1 MIHIFQNQS
10 LLFKFLICAFFFFAP
25 IHAKAI
31 NPADSLLHAL
41 SESKSDSVK
50 IDLMNELC
58 NIYIKDGSKNL
69 LASATILNQKAII
82 LAKKI
87 SYEYGLAKAIFIKG
101 KLELSTSKIL
111 AAATANFLESK
122 KHFEKL
128 NDSSGIAACYMQLG
142 LINNIIKYYEGA
154 ISYFSLSL
162 KYNNTQDVQ
171 SAVAKYLTAISFS
184 QKKDTLNGKK
194 YFDAALEIYDSLGI
208 KRGQF
213 ECYTY
218 MAKMYIEANNL
229 DRADFYFEKLFN
241 SGYVLNEANT
251 LGRIQSIQASYF
263 FKKKN
268 LEKAMNLGLI
278 GYSIGKKF
286 GDELSIIEAT
296 NVLYQTF
303 YKLKDYKKAFT
314 YLDEYKKLN
323 DSIYNSTTSLQIAE
337 FMVKAEF
344 DKKAVIEKQDVEK
357 KIAVSKKEIENQK
370 VIRNSIL
377 GILIIAIGFL
387 IVVFIQRI
395 RLSKEKNRGEE
406 LLLNILP
413 ASVAEELK
421 TSSKVHAENYDLVS
435 VMFTDFKDFTK
446 MTSNLSAKDLVT
458 EIDYCFSAFDKIISN
473 YNIEKI
479 KTIGDAY
486 MCASGVP
493 KSNPNHA
500 VDIINAAFEIQ
511 KFMNETAAIRKLENK
526 PFFEIRCGIHSGPVV
541 AGVVGTTKFAY
552 DIWGATVNI
561 ASRIESVG
569 EEGKINIS
577 ETTYQ
582 LIKNKFSC
590 SYRGKIHA
598 KNLGE
603 IDMYF
608 VEGVIV

>member
-1 MIHIFQNQS
+1 
-10 LLFKFLICAFFFFAP
+10 
-25 IHAKAI
+25 
-31 NPADSLLHAL
+31 
-41 SESKSDSVK
+41 
-50 IDLMNELC
+50 MNHLC
-58 NIYIKDGSKNL
+58 SIYIKDGKKELLDESQLLNIDAINL
-69 LASATILNQKAII
+69 AKHISFEKGLAS
-82 LAKKI
+82 
-87 SYEYGLAKAIFIKG
+87 AIFIKG
-101 KLELSTSKIL
+101 KLVLSTSKIL
-111 AAATANFLESK
+111 SDATADFLESK
-122 KHFEKL
+122 KHFEGL

-154 ISYFSLSL
+154 KNYFSLSL
-162 KYNNTQDVQ
+162 AYNNIHDRQN
-171 SAVAKYLTAISFS
+171 AVAKYLTAISYS
-184 QKKDTLNGKK
+184 QQKDTLNGKK
-194 YFDAALEIYDSLGI
+194 YFDAALEIYDSLDN

-229 DRADFYFEKLFN
+229 DRADFYFNKLYSGEFN
-241 SGYVLNEANT
+241 LNEANT
-251 LGRIQSIQASYF
+251 LGRLQSIQATYF
-263 FKKKN
+263 FKKNNIPEALKS
-268 LEKAMNLGLI
+268 GLI
-278 GYSIGKKF
+278 GYSIGKKY
-286 GDELSIIEAT
+286 GDELSIMEAS

-303 YKLKDYKKAFT
+303 LQLKDYKNAFA
-314 YLDEYKKLN
+314 YLDEFKKLN

-344 DKKAVIEKQDVEK
+344 DKKAVVEKQEAEK
-357 KIAVSKKEIENQK
+357 KFAITKKEIENER

-377 GILIIAIGFL
+377 GILLVVFGFL
-387 IVVFIQRI
+387 IILFIQRS

-421 TSSKVHAENYDLVS
+421 ISDRVHAENYDLVT
-435 VMFTDFKDFTK
+435 VMFTDFKDFTIR
-446 MTSNLSAKDLVT
+446 TSELSAKDLVT
-458 EIDYCFSAFDKIISN
+458 EIDFYFSAFDKIISK

-493 KSNPNHA
+493 NPNPNHA
-500 VDIINAAFEIQ
+500 IDIVNAAFEMQ
-511 KFMNETAAIRKLENK
+511 AFMNETSGKRKTENK
-526 PFFEIRCGIHSGPVV
+526 PFFEIRSGIHSGPVV

-569 EEGKINIS
+569 EVGKINIS
-577 ETTYQ
+577 GSTYE
-582 LIKNKFSC
+582 LIKHKFNC
-590 SYRGKIHA
+590 LHRGKVQA

-608 VEGVIV
+608 VDGGKE